1 MAGVQRTPLFFS
13 FQPEFL
19 CRVFSFLLHPFFYL
33 TDQTPLMLRTLS
45 IRDFVI
51 VDSIELEFSAG
62 FSVLTGETGAGK
74 SILIDA
80 LTLAL
85 GGRGDASSVREGAAK
100 TDITADFGVTEE
112 ARAWLEAHQFATDEG
127 GALLRRVIDNA
138 GRSKA
143 YINGIAATASQLRE
157 LGDLLV
163 DIHGQHAHQS
173 LLKSDAQRA
182 LLDNQ
187 AALRDASVADDAKTV
202 ASTYKAW
209 RALARQREEFE
220 TNAANV
226 LYERE
231 RLEWQVAELDKLAVK
246 PGEWPEI
253 TNEHSRLS
261 NAATLLEGAQ
271 EVLNVISE
279 SEDHPI
285 LSQLSTLNQKLG
297 KLVVSD
303 MELQPIIDLIEPARI
318 QLQEAVYALNNYLDR
333 VELDPERL
341 RQVDARMEALHST
354 ARKFRVTPEEL
365 PDEQAKL
372 SEKLRQ
378 LADASDIEGLR
389 RQEEKVKA
397 DYMAAAARLSATRRG
412 AAKILGTAVT
422 QSMQELN
429 MTGGSFD
436 VALNAC
442 EPSSSGLEQVEFLVA
457 GHAGTLPRPLAK
469 VASGGELARISLA
482 ISVIT
487 SNATTTPTL
496 IFDEVDS
503 GIGGGVAEVVGRL
516 LKRLGQERQVLC
528 VTHLPQ
534 VASQANQHFQVAKS
548 TLENGRTASRI
559 DVLDAKARVEEVA
572 RMLGGLEITATTR
585 KHARELLAS

>member
-1 MAGVQRTPLFFS
+1 M
-13 FQPEFL
+13 
-19 CRVFSFLLHPFFYL
+19 LH
-33 TDQTPLMLRTLS
+33 TLS

-51 VDSIELEFSAG
+51 VDTIELEFSAG

-85 GGRGDASSVREGAAK
+85 GGRGDASVVREGAAK
-100 TDITADFGVTEE
+100 ADITADFSVSEV
-112 ARAWLEAHQFATDEG
+112 AQAWLVAHEFANDDG

-143 YINGIAATASQLRE
+143 YINGIPATAAQLRE
-157 LGDLLV
+157 LGDMLV

-173 LLKSDAQRA
+173 LLKSEAQRA
-182 LLDNQ
+182 LLDGQ
-187 AALRDASVADDAKTV
+187 ATAREAGVEQDARQVAALHKR
-202 ASTYKAW
+202 W
-209 RALARQREEFE
+209 RALVRQREEFE

-231 RLEWQVAELDKLAVK
+231 RLEWQVGELEKLAAK
-246 PGEWPEI
+246 PGEWTEI

-261 NAATLLEGAQ
+261 HAASLLEGAQ
-271 EVLNVISE
+271 EALTLISE

-285 LSQLSTLNQKLG
+285 VSQLSALNQKLG
-297 KLVVSD
+297 KLVSVD
-303 MELQPIIDLIEPARI
+303 AELQPIVDLIESSRI
-318 QLQEAVYALNNYLDR
+318 QLQESVYALNNYLDR

-341 RQVDARMEALHST
+341 HQLDARMEAMHST

-365 PDEQAKL
+365 PEEHAKL
-372 SEKLRQ
+372 SEKLQ
-378 LADASDIEGLR
+378 HLADASDIEGLL
-389 RQEEKVKA
+389 RQEAKIEAEYRGVA
-397 DYMAAAARLSATRRG
+397 ERLSATRR
-412 AAKILGTAVT
+412 AAALELGQAVT
-422 QSMQELN
+422 RAMQELS
-429 MTGGSFD
+429 MTGGSFEI
-436 VALNAC
+436 ALNPC
-442 EPSSSGLEQVEFLVA
+442 EPAAHGLEQVEFLVA
-457 GHAGTLPRPLAK
+457 GHAGTAPRSLAK
-469 VASGGELARISLA
+469 VASGGELARIALA

-487 SNATTTPTL
+487 SHATTTPTL

-503 GIGGGVAEVVGRL
+503 GIGGAVAEVVGRL
-516 LKRLGQERQVLC
+516 LKRLGQGRQVLC

-548 TLENGRTASRI
+548 TLDNGKTASRI
-559 DVLDAKARVEEVA
+559 DMLDAKARVEEVA

-585 KHARELLAS
+585 KHARELLAI

>member
-1 MAGVQRTPLFFS
+1 
-13 FQPEFL
+13 
-19 CRVFSFLLHPFFYL
+19 
-33 TDQTPLMLRTLS
+33 MLRTLS

-62 FSVLTGETGAGK
+62 FTVFTGETGAGK

-85 GGRGDASSVREGAAK
+85 GGRGDASVVREGAAK
-100 TDITADFGVTEE
+100 ADITADFAVNEQ
-112 ARAWLEAHQFATDEG
+112 ARDWLAANEFSVEEG

-143 YINGIAATASQLRE
+143 YINGVAATAAQLRE
-157 LGDLLV
+157 LGDMLV

-173 LLKSDAQRA
+173 LMKTEAQRV
-182 LLDNQ
+182 LLDGQ
-187 AALRDASVADDAKTV
+187 AGAGADADVKAVA
-202 ASTYKAW
+202 ASHKAW
-209 RALARQREEFE
+209 RALARQLQEFE

-231 RLEWQVAELDKLAVK
+231 RLEWQVNELEKLAVK
-246 PGEWPEI
+246 PGEWAEV
-253 TNEHSRLS
+253 TNEQSRLS
-261 NAATLLEGAQ
+261 HAASLLEGAQ
-271 EVLNVISE
+271 EALAALSE

-285 LSQLSTLNQKLG
+285 LSQLSSLNQKLG
-297 KLVVSD
+297 KLANID
-303 MELQPIIDLIEPARI
+303 TGLQAIVDLIEPARI
-318 QLQEAVYALNNYLDR
+318 QLQEAVYAINDYLDR
-333 VELDPERL
+333 VDLDPERL
-341 RQVDARMEALHST
+341 RQVESRMEAIHSA
-354 ARKFRVTPEEL
+354 ARKFRVTEEDL
-365 PDEQAKL
+365 PDEHAKL
-372 SEKLRQ
+372 AERLTQ
-378 LADASDIEGLR
+378 IADASDIEGLR
-389 RQEEKVKA
+389 KQEEKLKA
-397 DYMAAAARLSATRRG
+397 AYLDVAGRLSATRAQ
-412 AAKILGTAVT
+412 AARQLGEAVT
-422 QSMQELN
+422 KAMQELN
-429 MTGGSFD
+429 MTGGRFE
-436 VALNAC
+436 VALNPG
-442 EPSSSGLEQVEFLVA
+442 EPTAHGLEQVEFLVA
-457 GHAGTLPRPLAK
+457 GHAGVAARPLAK

-516 LKRLGQERQVLC
+516 LRRLGQERQVLC

-534 VASQANQHFQVAKS
+534 VASQAGQHFQVAKG
-548 TLENGRTASRI
+548 TLDNGKTASRI

>member
-1 MAGVQRTPLFFS
+1 M
-13 FQPEFL
+13 
-19 CRVFSFLLHPFFYL
+19 LH
-33 TDQTPLMLRTLS
+33 TLS

-51 VDSIELEFSAG
+51 VDTIELEFSAG

-85 GGRGDASSVREGAAK
+85 GGRGDASVVREGAAK
-100 TDITADFGVTEE
+100 ADITADFSVSEV
-112 ARAWLEAHQFATDEG
+112 AQAWLVAHEFANDDG

-143 YINGIAATASQLRE
+143 YINGIPATAAQLRE
-157 LGDLLV
+157 LGDMLV

-173 LLKSDAQRA
+173 LLKSEAQRA
-182 LLDNQ
+182 LLDGQ
-187 AALRDASVADDAKTV
+187 ATAREAGAEQDARQVAALHKR
-202 ASTYKAW
+202 W
-209 RALARQREEFE
+209 RALVRQREEFE

-231 RLEWQVAELDKLAVK
+231 RLEWQVGELEKLAAK
-246 PGEWPEI
+246 PGEWTDI

-261 NAATLLEGAQ
+261 HAASLLEGAQ
-271 EVLNVISE
+271 EALSMISE

-285 LSQLSTLNQKLG
+285 VSQLSGLNQKLG
-297 KLVVSD
+297 KLVSVD
-303 MELQPIIDLIEPARI
+303 AELQPIVDLIESSRI
-318 QLQEAVYALNNYLDR
+318 QLQESVYALNNYLDR

-341 RQVDARMEALHST
+341 HQLDARMEAMHST

-365 PDEQAKL
+365 PEEHAKL
-372 SEKLRQ
+372 SEKLQ
-378 LADASDIEGLR
+378 HLADASDIEGLL
-389 RQEEKVKA
+389 RQEAKVEA
-397 DYMAAAARLSATRRG
+397 EYRAVAERLSATRR
-412 AAKILGTAVT
+412 AAALELGQAVT
-422 QSMQELN
+422 RAMQELS
-429 MTGGSFD
+429 MTGGSFEI
-436 VALNAC
+436 ALHPC
-442 EPSSSGLEQVEFLVA
+442 EPAAHGLEQVEFLVA
-457 GHAGTLPRPLAK
+457 GHAGTAPRSLAK
-469 VASGGELARISLA
+469 VASGGELARIALA

-487 SNATTTPTL
+487 SHATTTPTL

-503 GIGGGVAEVVGRL
+503 GIGGAVAEVVGRL
-516 LKRLGQERQVLC
+516 LKRLGQGRQVLC

-548 TLENGRTASRI
+548 TLDNGKTASRI
-559 DVLDAKARVEEVA
+559 DMLDAKARVEEVA

-585 KHARELLAS
+585 KHARELLAI

>member
-1 MAGVQRTPLFFS
+1 M
-13 FQPEFL
+13 
-19 CRVFSFLLHPFFYL
+19 LH
-33 TDQTPLMLRTLS
+33 TLS

-51 VDSIELEFSAG
+51 VDTIELEFSAG

-85 GGRGDASSVREGAAK
+85 GGRGDASVVREGAAK
-100 TDITADFGVTEE
+100 ADITADFSVSEV
-112 ARAWLEAHQFATDEG
+112 AQAWLVANEFSNDDG

-143 YINGIAATASQLRE
+143 YINGIPATAAQLRE
-157 LGDLLV
+157 LGDMLV

-173 LLKSDAQRA
+173 LLKSEAQRA
-182 LLDNQ
+182 LLDGQ
-187 AALRDASVADDAKTV
+187 ATAREAGVEQDARQVAALHKR
-202 ASTYKAW
+202 W
-209 RALARQREEFE
+209 RALVRQREEFE

-231 RLEWQVAELDKLAVK
+231 RLEWQVGELEKLAAK
-246 PGEWPEI
+246 PGEWTEI

-261 NAATLLEGAQ
+261 HAASLLEGAQ
-271 EVLNVISE
+271 EALSLISE

-285 LSQLSTLNQKLG
+285 VSQLSALNQKLG
-297 KLVVSD
+297 KLVSVD
-303 MELQPIIDLIEPARI
+303 AELQPIVDLIESSRI
-318 QLQEAVYALNNYLDR
+318 QLQESVYALNNYLDR

-341 RQVDARMEALHST
+341 HQLDARMEAMHST

-365 PDEQAKL
+365 PEEHAKL
-372 SEKLRQ
+372 SEKLQ
-378 LADASDIEGLR
+378 HLADASDIEGLL
-389 RQEEKVKA
+389 RQEAKIEAEYRSVA
-397 DYMAAAARLSATRRG
+397 ERLSATRR
-412 AAKILGTAVT
+412 AAALELGHAVT
-422 QSMQELN
+422 RAMQELS
-429 MTGGSFD
+429 MTGGSFEI
-436 VALNAC
+436 ALHPCA
-442 EPSSSGLEQVEFLVA
+442 PAAHGLEQVEFLVA
-457 GHAGTLPRPLAK
+457 GHAGTAPRSLAK
-469 VASGGELARISLA
+469 VASGGELARIALA

-487 SNATTTPTL
+487 SHATTTPTL

-503 GIGGGVAEVVGRL
+503 GIGGAVAEVVGRL
-516 LKRLGQERQVLC
+516 LKRLGQGRQVLC

-548 TLENGRTASRI
+548 TLDNGKTASRI
-559 DVLDAKARVEEVA
+559 DMLDAKARVEEVA

-585 KHARELLAS
+585 KHARELLAI

>member
-1 MAGVQRTPLFFS
+1 M
-13 FQPEFL
+13 
-19 CRVFSFLLHPFFYL
+19 LH
-33 TDQTPLMLRTLS
+33 TLS

-51 VDSIELEFSAG
+51 VDTIELEFSAG

-85 GGRGDASSVREGAAK
+85 GGRGDASVVREGAAK
-100 TDITADFGVTEE
+100 ADITADFSVSEV
-112 ARAWLEAHQFATDEG
+112 AQAWLVANEFANDDG

-143 YINGIAATASQLRE
+143 YINGIPATAAQLRE
-157 LGDLLV
+157 LGDMLV

-173 LLKSDAQRA
+173 LLKSEAQRA
-182 LLDNQ
+182 LLDGQ
-187 AALRDASVADDAKTV
+187 ATAREAGAEQDARQVAALHKR
-202 ASTYKAW
+202 W
-209 RALARQREEFE
+209 RALVRQREEFE

-231 RLEWQVAELDKLAVK
+231 RLEWQVGELEKLAAK
-246 PGEWPEI
+246 PGEWTDI

-261 NAATLLEGAQ
+261 HAASLLEGAQ
-271 EVLNVISE
+271 EALSLISE

-285 LSQLSTLNQKLG
+285 VSQLSGLNQKLG
-297 KLVVSD
+297 KLVSVD
-303 MELQPIIDLIEPARI
+303 AELQPIVDLIESSRI
-318 QLQEAVYALNNYLDR
+318 QLQESVYALNNYLDR

-341 RQVDARMEALHST
+341 HQLDARMEAMHST

-365 PDEQAKL
+365 PEEHAKL
-372 SEKLRQ
+372 SEKLQ
-378 LADASDIEGLR
+378 HLADASDIEGLL
-389 RQEEKVKA
+389 RQEAKIEAEYRAVA
-397 DYMAAAARLSATRRG
+397 ERLSATRR
-412 AAKILGTAVT
+412 AAALELGQAVT
-422 QSMQELN
+422 RAMQELS

-436 VALNAC
+436 IALHPC
-442 EPSSSGLEQVEFLVA
+442 EPAAHGLEQVEFLVA
-457 GHAGTLPRPLAK
+457 GHAGTAPRSLAK
-469 VASGGELARISLA
+469 VASGGELARIALA

-487 SNATTTPTL
+487 SHATTTPTL

-516 LKRLGQERQVLC
+516 LKRLGQGRQVLC

-548 TLENGRTASRI
+548 TLDNGKTASRI
-559 DVLDAKARVEEVA
+559 DMLDAKARVEEVA

-585 KHARELLAS
+585 KHARELLAI